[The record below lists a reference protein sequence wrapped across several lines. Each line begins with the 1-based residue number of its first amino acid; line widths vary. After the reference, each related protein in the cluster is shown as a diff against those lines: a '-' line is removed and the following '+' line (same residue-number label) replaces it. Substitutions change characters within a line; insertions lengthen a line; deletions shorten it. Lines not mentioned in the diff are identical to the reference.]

1 MSRCGGD
8 DPSAAPKYAV
18 FGAMIASSLRYAAA
32 HCMHAHEAASCQVL
46 STPKTSIAAR
56 SSRNQ
61 RSKRNHPLAR
71 GALEAAFA
79 EL

>member
-32 HCMHAHEAASCQVL
+32 HCMHMRLPAAKCSRRPRLRSQRAAVETRGRNGT
-46 STPKTSIAAR
+46 TPLLVVHLRLRI
-56 SSRNQ
+56 
-61 RSKRNHPLAR
+61 
-71 GALEAAFA
+71 A